1 MPLFMNLITGDT
13 YDTTKLDCVSSGFCK
28 VISCTDCPI
37 YSRRDIGSCTQSP
50 CQTWVNAHPEET
62 ARLMGYR
69 LIKEE
74 GESNMENYIVING
87 KKAELTPEQ
96 LEKLGIAVK
105 EDPFERKMGETY
117 YFGDSRGNV
126 SKSRENS
133 DYSDYIDLKRYAV
146 ANYCSDKELM
156 EQRVLHETL
165 SRLLWRYSMQHDG
178 DKIDWNNQDIPK
190 YYIEFNHINNQ
201 FGVGT
206 LWFSHLEG
214 VVLFYNQGIAISA
227 IEQVV
232 KPFMK
237 EHPDFV
243 W

>member
-1 MPLFMNLITGDT
+1 MPLFMNLITGET

-28 VISCTDCPI
+28 AISCTDCPI

-50 CQTWVNAHPEET
+50 CQTWVNAHPEE
-62 ARLMGYR
+62 AACLMGYK
-69 LIKEE
+69 LIKEG

-96 LEKLGIAVK
+96 LEKLGIVVK
-105 EDPFERKMGETY
+105 EDPFERKVGEY
-117 YFGDSRGNV
+117 YYVINNPAGAITR
-126 SKSRENS
+126 SKDTNEPADFN
-133 DYSDYIDLKRYAV
+133 RYKD
-146 ANYCSDKELM
+146 ANYCRDKKLM
-156 EQRVLHETL
+156 EQRLLHETL

-178 DKIDWNNQDIPK
+178 DKIDWNDRDILK
-190 YYIEFNHINNQ
+190 YYIKFDHINNK
-201 FGVGT
+201 FEVGN

-214 VVLFYNQGIAISA
+214 VVIFYNQGIAISA

>member
-1 MPLFMNLITGDT
+1 MPLFMNLITGET

-37 YSRRDIGSCTQSP
+37 YSRREVGACIQSP
-50 CQTWVNAHPEET
+50 CQAWVNAHPEET
-62 ARLMGYR
+62 ARLMGYK

-96 LEKLGIAVK
+96 LEKLGIVVK
-105 EDPFERKMGETY
+105 EDPFDRKVGEHY
-117 YFGDSRGNV
+117 YS
-126 SKSRENS
+126 
-133 DYSDYIDLKRYAV
+133 IDNLGSVKKCCDTHGIFDQKYFDT
-146 ANYCSDKELM
+146 ANYCKDKELM
-156 EQRVLHETL
+156 EQRALHETL

-178 DKIDWNNQDIPK
+178 DKIDWNNRDIPK
-190 YYIEFNHINNQ
+190 YYIKFNHINNR
-201 FGVGT
+201 FEVGN

-214 VVLFYNQGIAISA
+214 VAVFYNQGIAFLA